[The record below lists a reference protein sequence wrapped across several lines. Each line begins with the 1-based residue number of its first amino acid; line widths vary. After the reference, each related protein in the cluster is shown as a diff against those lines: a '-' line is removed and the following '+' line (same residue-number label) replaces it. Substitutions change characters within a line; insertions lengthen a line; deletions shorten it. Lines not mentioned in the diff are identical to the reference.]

1 MRYMYWRVPSRG
13 NLRRRKVFY
22 QPWSLHRVRYMRK
35 RMSSGGYQP
44 CWIISIIQGLT
55 AGSVALSRFFWRHK
69 DWIGWRIW
77 LFWGKDRRT
86 CCFWKTREHE
96 NMLLFEKTEEQE
108 NRLLFEKT
116 EEQENR
122 FFKNRR
128 MGICRRVWHPC
139 HTHTDMSIQADW
151 VVAITLTIWVYSR
164 LSGYGMDA
172 IPSYNI
178 WTFYSFTF
186 K

>member
-1 MRYMYWRVPSRG
+1 MR
-13 NLRRRKVFY
+13 
-22 QPWSLHRVRYMRK
+22 
-35 RMSSGGYQP
+35 
-44 CWIISIIQGLT
+44 
-55 AGSVALSRFFWRHK
+55 
-69 DWIGWRIW
+69 
-77 LFWGKDRRT
+77 
-86 CCFWKTREHE
+86 TREHVFFE
-96 NMLLFEKTEEQE
+96 DMRTWEHVVFEKTEEQ
-108 NRLLFEKT
+108 K
-116 EEQENR
+116 NR

-164 LSGYGMDA
+164 LSGYGRDA

-186 K
+186 LLLNSLFTLLLFYSFTFIPWHGMAVRWHGMCIRWHGTDIRWHGTEIYVKIKI

>member
-69 DWIGWRIW
+69 DRIGRRIW
-77 LFWGKDRRT
+77 FFWGKDRRT
-86 CCFWKTREHE
+86 CFFEDMRTWEHVV
-96 NMLLFEKTEEQE
+96 FEKTEEQ
-108 NRLLFEKT
+108 K
-116 EEQENR
+116 NR

-164 LSGYGMDA
+164 LSGYGRDA

-186 K
+186 LLLNSSFTFK